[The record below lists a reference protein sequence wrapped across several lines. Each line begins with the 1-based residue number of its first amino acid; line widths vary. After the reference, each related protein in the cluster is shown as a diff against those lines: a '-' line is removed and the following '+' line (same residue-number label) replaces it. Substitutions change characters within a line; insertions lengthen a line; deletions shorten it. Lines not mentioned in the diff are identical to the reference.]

1 VRRFPLAG
9 LLALVRELR
18 HARSAH
24 DAADVALAEAL
35 GCDLPTA
42 DARLAAAPGPRCVVR
57 VVRT

>member
-1 VRRFPLAG
+1 MAG